1 MKLKKTLLTGI
12 CLSVI
17 SIMTLPAVTSAA
29 YFSPNYTHQDANVN
43 SDITHQMK
51 PSQIVRL
58 CSMSAEEEAAIV
70 HVIPE
75 CPVTI
80 DGVLYKAEDI
90 SLFDGQRLHF
100 TTDKPGNLYAF
111 TDAVSMEKFLE
122 QEYGNVFNTNTLKFN
137 EFSYLYMD
145 WLLGGDAMECLSEE
159 IYLEL
164 ASEGYNNCISSAQ
177 ISQAD
182 SVTLWDYEGLTG
194 DSFTMPPGS
203 EYPIL
208 ALYGFN
214 DRASSIS

>member
-1 MKLKKTLLTGI
+1 MKKTLLTGI
-12 CLSVI
+12 CLSI
-17 SIMTLPAVTSAA
+17 MSIMIFPAVTSAA
-29 YFSPNYTHQDANVN
+29 NSTHDYTHQDSNVN
-43 SDITHQMK
+43 SDISYQMK
-51 PSQIVRL
+51 PSEIVEL
-58 CSMSAEEEAAIV
+58 CPMSAEEEAAIV

-90 SLFDGQRLHF
+90 SLFDGKRLHF

-122 QEYGNVFNTNTLKFN
+122 QEYDYKFESNTKLNGDSYVF
-137 EFSYLYMD
+137 MD
-145 WLLGGDAMECLSEE
+145 WLLTGRSHSLPPGVEMQ
-159 IYLEL
+159 EL
-164 ASEGYNNCISSAQ
+164 DSMGWDNCISSAQ
-177 ISQAD
+177 ISDAA
-182 SVTLWDYEGLTG
+182 SVTLWDYEDLTG

-203 EYPIL
+203 EYRVL